1 MAKVIELRV
10 DWNVE
15 NELPYT
21 LETEEKFSIKLNE
34 AFTYVLASDIFS
46 KTVEFTVYQDVD
58 VLLNIP
64 GKVLNTVDGY
74 VANKVE

>member
-21 LETEEKFSIKLNE
+21 LETDEKFSIKLNE
-34 AFTYVLASDIFS
+34 AVTYVFASDIFA
-46 KTVEFTVYQDVD
+46 KIVEFTVDKDVD

-64 GKVLNTVDGY
+64 GNVLNTEDGY
-74 VANKVE
+74 VTNKVE